1 MPQRPVCVHCSRP
14 VNGYSSARGARCRCS
29 GALLEASEAF
39 RGQDSGRGHRHTAG
53 LHLGRAGEPARGRA
67 GLRPV
72 PRHQALQREAQR
84 AAARASA
91 RGRPDLWKAPT
102 TRSRPC
108 SGRPTA
114 TATASTSAC
123 ASTPYMS
130 KSTHLSDEPF
140 LLRRKSGPLWG
151 ARAGPISL
159 ARHHLRKWPAGANP
173 LRIRGNRKPVVPE
186 KTCGETGE
194 TG

>member
-1 MPQRPVCVHCSRP
+1 MP
-14 VNGYSSARGARCRCS
+14 RGVRMSESVRGRREAFTLIELLVVIAIIAILA
-29 GALLEASEAF
+29 ALLMPALE
-39 RGQDSGRGHRHTAG
+39 
-53 LHLGRAGEPARGRA
+53 RAR
-67 GLRPV
+67 
-72 PRHQALQREAQR
+72 R
-84 AAARASA
+84 AAYQVDCAAQVRQVGLAYIMS
-91 RGRPDLWKAPT
+91 
-102 TRSRPC
+102 RSRPC

-123 ASTPYMS
+123 ASTLYTS